1 MEKIINKTNIL
12 LVKDDVGR
20 AKPATFKLPEGRTY
34 GKPENRTAEGAGAIV
49 STWKNSEPSVLPK
62 SIIPMDFKKLNK
74 AVAASADPA
83 SSVVVSLI

>member
-12 LVKDDVGR
+12 LVKDDVGK

-49 STWKNSEPSVLPK
+49 STWKNS
-62 SIIPMDFKKLNK
+62 
-74 AVAASADPA
+74 
-83 SSVVVSLI
+83 